1 MLHVSILMS
10 WYNSQAQSVVLGM
23 NTTTYV
29 RLLVLP
35 SDGEVTVTLVTE
47 CDGEGSALVT
57 V

>member
-10 WYNSQAQSVVLGM
+10 WYNSQAQSVVLGI

-29 RLLVLP
+29 PLRVLP
-35 SDGEVTVTLVTE
+35 SDGEVTLVTE
-47 CDGEGSALVT
+47 CDGEGLALVT

>member
-1 MLHVSILMS
+1 MLHVSIPMS

-29 RLLVLP
+29 PLLVLP
-35 SDGEVTVTLVTE
+35 SADGEVTLLTE
-47 CDGEGSALVT
+47 CVGEGSALVT